1 MDTQDD
7 SILNEI
13 MKGIANIN
21 VLLLSIK
28 SVNRNDISKIA
39 QKLNTIK
46 EEIAEVTKKVIVN
59 TEQTLI
65 NGEEE
70 KKTSDKG
77 TTSESNNVV
86 EHGIIPK
93 GNSIQRNS
101 SRKFDNR
108 SFI

>member
-70 KKTSDKG
+70 KK
-77 TTSESNNVV
+77 N
-86 EHGIIPK
+86 I
-93 GNSIQRNS
+93 
-101 SRKFDNR
+101 
-108 SFI
+108 

>member
-46 EEIAEVTKKVIVN
+46 EEIEEVTKKVIVN

-70 KKTSDKG
+70 KK
-77 TTSESNNVV
+77 N
-86 EHGIIPK
+86 I
-93 GNSIQRNS
+93 
-101 SRKFDNR
+101 
-108 SFI
+108 

>member
-70 KKTSDKG
+70 KKKHLI
-77 TTSESNNVV
+77 TTRQVKVTVS
-86 EHGIIPK
+86 
-93 GNSIQRNS
+93 
-101 SRKFDNR
+101 
-108 SFI
+108 

>member
-1 MDTQDD
+1 MDTQEND
-7 SILNEI
+7 SILKEI

-65 NGEEE
+65 NGE
-70 KKTSDKG
+70 KKKK
-77 TTSESNNVV
+77 N
-86 EHGIIPK
+86 I
-93 GNSIQRNS
+93 
-101 SRKFDNR
+101 
-108 SFI
+108 

>member
-1 MDTQDD
+1 MDTQEND
-7 SILNEI
+7 SILKEI

-70 KKTSDKG
+70 KK
-77 TTSESNNVV
+77 N
-86 EHGIIPK
+86 I
-93 GNSIQRNS
+93 
-101 SRKFDNR
+101 
-108 SFI
+108 